1 RPAPL
6 VIAVAGTNGKGS
18 TVAMLEAI
26 FRAAGYRVGTY
37 TSPHILVFNERVHIA
52 GAMASDEVLCE
63 AFERIVAARQ
73 DVPLTYFEYTTLAG
87 LLLLEGAALD
97 VAILEVGLGGRLDAV
112 NLVDADIAVITS
124 IGLDHQDWL
133 GDTRELIGRE
143 KAGILRPARPA
154 VCGDPQMPDS
164 IAEEAER
171 LGAPLYRQG
180 QELGYAL
187 AEADYASSSWARW
200 AADGA
205 GGVRRIDEIG
215 RAHV

>member
-52 GAMASDEVLCE
+52 GAMASDEALCE

-87 LLLLEGAALD
+87 LLLLDEAALA
-97 VAILEVGLGGRLDAV
+97 VAIREVGLGGRLDA
-112 NLVDADIAVITS
+112 ASMMAGGIA
-124 IGLDHQDWL
+124 L
-133 GDTRELIGRE
+133 
-143 KAGILRPARPA
+143 PAR
-154 VCGDPQMPDS
+154 
-164 IAEEAER
+164 
-171 LGAPLYRQG
+171 
-180 QELGYAL
+180 
-187 AEADYASSSWARW
+187 
-200 AADGA
+200 
-205 GGVRRIDEIG
+205 
-215 RAHV
+215 